1 MSEIVEGSVK
11 QNRPRLW
18 RWIVGTLLIVLVWQ
32 GLGLVFTVGAARFFG
47 FDLEVLFSTD
57 DAGIAALREL
67 PPWSAALT
75 ILVSYIPLFLVIM
88 VVYRYIVNRPIK
100 RLFTSFE
107 RYSWK
112 RTWIGFA
119 AFALITLVFGIGDI
133 VINWDDYTW
142 SWSATK
148 FLPFLLVTLTL
159 LPIQTTSEEL
169 LFRGWLQQW
178 LDNGK
183 KKQWTI
189 SLVGALLF
197 ALPHMANPE
206 VAGNELFFPIISY
219 GSVGFM
225 LAWVTYRDKTLE
237 MAIGAHFANN
247 FLTSLVA
254 STEDSAL
261 PTVSLFTTPE
271 VAWAPA
277 AVVSVIM
284 VPIFIWLSG
293 KWNAKVAA

>member
-1 MSEIVEGSVK
+1 MENEDYVPD
-11 QNRPRLW
+11 QNRRPRIW
-18 RWIVGTLLIVLVWQ
+18 RWIVGTLAIIIFWQ
-32 GLGLVFTVGAARFFG
+32 GLGLVLTVGLARFFD
-47 FDLEVLFSTD
+47 FDLEILFATD
-57 DAGIAALREL
+57 DAGIAQLREL
-67 PPWSAALT
+67 PPWSAAAT
-75 ILVSYIPLFLVIM
+75 ILVSFIPLFLGTLLA
-88 VVYRYIVNRPIK
+88 YRYILKRPTK
-100 RLFTSFE
+100 SLFSAFE

-112 RTWIGFA
+112 RTWVGFA
-119 AFALITLVFGIGDI
+119 AFALISLVFGVGDLI
-133 VINWDDYTW
+133 INWDSYTW
-142 SWSATK
+142 SWDVAR
-148 FLPFLLVTLTL
+148 FLPYLIILLTL
-159 LPIQTTSEEL
+159 LPIQTTAEEL
-169 LFRGWLQQW
+169 FFRGWLQQW

-189 SLVGALLF
+189 SFIGGFLF

-247 FLTSLVA
+247 FLTSLFV

-261 PTVSLFTTPE
+261 PSVSFFTTPD

-277 AVVSVIM
+277 AAVSVLM

>member
-32 GLGLVFTVGAARFFG
+32 GLGLVFTIGAARFFG
-47 FDLEVLFSTD
+47 FDLEVLYSTD

-142 SWSATK
+142 SWSAAK

-277 AVVSVIM
+277 AAVSVIM

-293 KWNAKVAA
+293 KWNAKVAT

>member
-254 STEDSAL
+254 STEDSTL

>member
-1 MSEIVEGSVK
+1 MSEELGPCAPL
-11 QNRPRLW
+11 RPRLW
-18 RWIVGTLLIVLVWQ
+18 RWIVGTLFILVAWQ
-32 GLGLVFTVGAARFFG
+32 GLGLVLTVGAARY
-47 FDLEVLFSTD
+47 FDYDLQLLFSTD
-57 DAGIAALREL
+57 DAEIAKVREL
-67 PPWSAALT
+67 PPWSTAATVL
-75 ILVSYIPLFLVIM
+75 ISFIPLFIATLLA
-88 VVYRYIVNRPIK
+88 YRLFLTRNVK
-100 RLFTSFE
+100 ELFTSFE
-107 RYSWK
+107 KYSWK

-119 AFALITLVFGIGDI
+119 TLALISMTFGFGDI
-133 VINWDDYTW
+133 ILNRDSYTW
-142 SWSATK
+142 AWDASE
-148 FLPFLLVTLTL
+148 FFPYLIIGFTL
-159 LPIQTTSEEL
+159 LPIQTTAEEL
-169 LFRGWLQQW
+169 FFRGWLQQW

-189 SLVGALLF
+189 SLIGGFLF

-247 FLTSLVA
+247 FLTSLFV

-261 PTVSLFTTPE
+261 PTVSFFTTPE

-277 AVVSVIM
+277 AAVSVVM

-293 KWNAKVAA
+293 KWNAKVTA